1 MMSPQFKEEFM
12 AVKLVCEKN
21 EREVRGLQQRLA
33 KVEGLLGQMR
43 EVMVRNDQLT
53 KRNHQKWVGVG
64 KQLDAHFETF
74 RKMSEMQGEIL
85 RLSEEN
91 MQLEGNYRILKVEA
105 DGLRQSVVGTQR
117 IGSERDLGISSVSS
131 TYTTTTPRFDPMME
145 VASPRNRSAL
155 SPIGTLQ
162 FGNRSY
168 L

>member
-1 MMSPQFKEEFM
+1 MSPQFKEEFM

-131 TYTTTTPRFDPMME
+131 TYTTTTRRFDPMME

-162 FGNRSY
+162 YGKNF
-168 L
+168 